1 MNRMQEPGDTY
12 LNDMIDRA
20 MEDDRRSAGYGPAS
34 PGLVNPGQAN
44 PRPGNPWQTQ
54 GQAQSQIYGHMR
66 GQAEGQAQGQTRSQA
81 QDQSQGYGQ
90 DQASGYASGQG
101 TQTKASPAKGKGKGR
116 GSFLKGLISGTVIS
130 DSIIL
135 KDVRYSALI
144 ALLAI
149 IFIANRFNAERVERE
164 ITALEQE
171 VRDLRAESLSVSAD
185 LGSVSRQSEI
195 TDLVKERGLGLEV
208 LREPPYRI
216 VVNE

>member
-1 MNRMQEPGDTY
+1 MRESQQFKGGEEQTSGP
-12 LNDMIDRA
+12 
-20 MEDDRRSAGYGPAS
+20 SA
-34 PGLVNPGQAN
+34 
-44 PRPGNPWQTQ
+44 
-54 GQAQSQIYGHMR
+54 
-66 GQAEGQAQGQTRSQA
+66 
-81 QDQSQGYGQ
+81 
-90 DQASGYASGQG
+90 
-101 TQTKASPAKGKGKGR
+101 QTKASPGKGKAG
-116 GSFLKGLISGTVIS
+116 FLKGLISGTVIS

-135 KDVRYSALI
+135 KDVKYSAMI

-195 TDLVKERGLGLEV
+195 TDLVKERGLGLEE